1 MLLGSSL
8 RQCWLLDRL
17 YTRHVT
23 SKWFPFFETLALRT
37 EQEIFFFFLVV
48 PTLGTNP
55 TKNLKVK
62 ELAKNTR
69 KKQSIL

>member
-1 MLLGSSL
+1 MLVIF
-8 RQCWLLDRL
+8 RLLDRL

-37 EQEIFFFFLVV
+37 EQENKFFFVV

-55 TKNLKVK
+55 IKSLNIK
-62 ELAKNTR
+62 ELGKNAR
-69 KKQSIL
+69 KEQSIL